1 MWTPNA
7 AQANAA
13 APLLPAAGA
22 AAPLPASGS
31 GSGSGSGSAKGVGV
45 GASAKAFSQVLQQAQ
60 GKSPPPAASAQQGL
74 GAVTVA
80 TGDTL
85 IGLVRDQ
92 AQARGVQLSGNQ
104 EMRLAQ
110 QLASANGIGN
120 ADLVFPGQNI
130 ALSSIHADLQDL
142 QAASLRRGDAPMQS
156 VAAPVKSPL
165 APTAPIAN
173 AAPAATIARAAP
185 AAYAAP
191 ALRNAPLGYD
201 VRSPQFTP
209 AAQAVAKASTASQVA
224 GAPHPVLQQTLDR
237 AVAKGF
243 IPAAE
248 KTAVYDKILQMADNH
263 RFSPDDFA
271 RMTLMES
278 DGMNPRASNQ
288 RCHGII
294 QFCDGPARGAASA
307 GYGANPRA
315 ILDLSVHKQL
325 SLVDKYFD
333 DVGLKSQGPAG
344 LEDLYLSV
352 LNPAS
357 RAQSQ
362 INAPLNIGGQQ
373 ARALHVGSDTS
384 APITRHSIRQGLL
397 QTAAARLGQMLP
409 PTLRVQAQRAQQYV
423 ENNLP

>member
-1 MWTPNA
+1 MWTRNA
-7 AQANAA
+7 AQANAT

-22 AAPLPASGS
+22 AAPASTSASS
-31 GSGSGSGSAKGVGV
+31 GAN
-45 GASAKAFSQVLQQAQ
+45 KAFSQVLQQAQ
-60 GKSPPPAASAQQGL
+60 GKAAAHIIAPGE
-74 GAVTVA
+74 
-80 TGDTL
+80 TL
-85 IGLVRDQ
+85 IGLVREQ
-92 AQARGVQLSGNQ
+92 AQARGVQLGGNQ

-120 ADLVFPGQNI
+120 ADLVYPGQSIN
-130 ALSSIHADLQDL
+130 LSSIQADLQ
-142 QAASLRRGDAPMQS
+142 SLP
-156 VAAPVKSPL
+156 VAATRRADVALQSAA
-165 APTAPIAN
+165 APYKPSIAM
-173 AAPAATIARAAP
+173 AAPAAPT
-185 AAYAAP
+185 
-191 ALRNAPLGYD
+191 LRNAPLGYD

-209 AAQAVAKASTASQVA
+209 AAQAVAKASIA
-224 GAPHPVLQQTLDR
+224 GPAAGTPNPVLQQTLDR

-294 QFCDGPARGAASA
+294 QFCDGPSRGAASA
-307 GYGANPRA
+307 GYAANPKA

-357 RAQSQ
+357 RAEAQG
-362 INAPLNIGGQQ
+362 NAPLNIGGQQ
-373 ARALHVGSDTS
+373 ARALHVGSDTA
-384 APITRHSIRQGLL
+384 APITRQSIRQGLL
-397 QTAAARLGQMLP
+397 QNATARLGQMLP
-409 PTLRVQAQRAQQYV
+409 TGLRVQAQRAQQYV

>member
-13 APLLPAAGA
+13 APLLPAASA
-22 AAPLPASGS
+22 AAPVPASASGS
-31 GSGSGSGSAKGVGV
+31 GSASGVG
-45 GASAKAFSQVLQQAQ
+45 GSAKAFSQVLQQAQ
-60 GKSPPPAASAQQGL
+60 GKSAAPAASAQQHR

-120 ADLVFPGQNI
+120 ADLVYPGQNI
-130 ALSSIHADLQDL
+130 ALSSIHADLQGL
-142 QAASLRRGDAPMQS
+142 QTASLLRADAAVQSAAAPFKQS
-156 VAAPVKSPL
+156 VAPRAPAVP
-165 APTAPIAN
+165 AARATPV
-173 AAPAATIARAAP
+173 APAAPVAA
-185 AAYAAP
+185 

-201 VRSPQFTP
+201 VRSPQFSS
-209 AAQAVAKASTASQVA
+209 AAQAVAKASTAIPVA

-357 RAQSQ
+357 RAEAQG
-362 INAPLNIGGQQ
+362 NAPLNIGGQQ

-384 APITRHSIRQGLL
+384 APITRQSIRQGLL
-397 QTAAARLGQMLP
+397 QNAATRLGQMLP
-409 PTLRVQAQRAQQYV
+409 TGLRVQAQRAQQYV

>member
-1 MWTPNA
+1 MWTRNA
-7 AQANAA
+7 AQANAS

-22 AAPLPASGS
+22 AAPVPANTS
-31 GSGSGSGSAKGVGV
+31 
-45 GASAKAFSQVLQQAQ
+45 ASASKAFSQALQQAQ
-60 GKSPPPAASAQQGL
+60 GKAAAPAANPQQRPV
-74 GAVTVA
+74 AVTIA
-80 TGDTL
+80 AGDTL
-85 IGLVRDQ
+85 IGLVREQ
-92 AQARGVQLSGNQ
+92 AQARGVQLGSNQ

-120 ADLVFPGQNI
+120 ADLVYPGQSIN
-130 ALSSIHADLQDL
+130 LSSIQADLQSMPVASVRRVDAATQNVSATAKTTIAL
-142 QAASLRRGDAPMQS
+142 ATPQAA
-156 VAAPVKSPL
+156 
-165 APTAPIAN
+165 
-173 AAPAATIARAAP
+173 
-185 AAYAAP
+185 
-191 ALRNAPLGYD
+191 ALRKAALGYD

-209 AAQAVAKASTASQVA
+209 AAQAVAKAGIAGPAA
-224 GAPHPVLQQTLDR
+224 GAPHPVLQQTLNR

-248 KTAVYDKILQMADNH
+248 KTAVYDKILEMADNH

-307 GYGANPRA
+307 GYAANPKA

-357 RAQSQ
+357 RAQAQS
-362 INAPLNIGGQQ
+362 NAPLNIGGQQ
-373 ARALHVGSDTS
+373 ARALHVGNDTS
-384 APITRHSIRQGLL
+384 APITRQSIRQGLL
-397 QTAAARLGQMLP
+397 QNAATRLGQMLP
-409 PTLRVQAQRAQQYV
+409 TGLRVQAQRAQQYV